1 MLKNPNTPSI
11 LLISYIIILSVCVIV
26 GPAKFSTFF
35 FPLSSLLIAIFLH
48 RKSPHLY
55 LCLTICLVFFGPLI
69 RRYIDYKAGYFTFGP
84 WVFTPLLV
92 TSVSSITFFKN
103 LPKTWRKAETLGFL
117 LCMWPTL
124 YYLAVSL
131 LSTPG
136 LKTVN
141 GLFTWLCPIAL
152 GYYLFSNWRDYPN
165 YSKLIQTLFTWGAL
179 IMGFYGIF
187 QYLTA
192 PPWDAFYLENTDA
205 DSFGEPE
212 PLKIRVFGT
221 QSSPQSFAT
230 VIMAALLVASANLAN
245 PISFPANVLGSISLL
260 LSMAR
265 AVWLGWLIGIPLL
278 FGSLKLKF
286 QFRFILAGIVIVFAS
301 IWLILSYGFV
311 DVITERFDSFSDS
324 KGDVSYNARTE
335 GYAQLGEVLSNA
347 FVPGFIP
354 PLPNS
359 ISIALG
365 DSTIIPMVLS
375 FGWIGTVPYLV
386 GMFLLVLRIYTSKVT
401 SKDTLHPATRSII
414 LAILSQ
420 FFLNNMVTDIIGVIF
435 WCFIGMGLAHEK
447 YYHSHSMKEHI
458 QE

>member
-1 MLKNPNTPSI
+1 MLKNLTISWV
-11 LLISYIIILSVCVIV
+11 LLASYIVGLSVIV
-26 GPAKFSTFF
+26 LLGPAKFSTLF

-48 RKSPHLY
+48 RKSPYLY
-55 LCLTICLVFFGPLI
+55 LCLTICLIFFGPLI

-84 WVFTPLLV
+84 WVFTSLLV
-92 TSVSSITFFKN
+92 TFVSSATFFRD
-103 LPKTWRKAETLGFL
+103 LPRTWKKAETLGFL
-117 LCMWPTL
+117 LCIWPTL
-124 YYLAVSL
+124 YSLAVSL
-131 LSTPG
+131 LTTPV
-136 LKTVN
+136 LKTIN
-141 GLFTWLCPIAL
+141 GLFAWFCPIAL
-152 GYYLFSNWRDYPN
+152 GYYLFSNWREYPT

-179 IMGFYGIF
+179 VMGFYGIF

-212 PLKIRVFGT
+212 PQKIRVFGT

-230 VIMAALLVASANLAN
+230 VIMAALLVVSSNLSN

-265 AVWLGWLIGIPLL
+265 AVWLSWLIGLPLL

-286 QFRFILAGIVIVFAS
+286 QFRFLLAGIVIIFVS
-301 IWLILSYGFV
+301 IWLISSYGFL
-311 DVITERFDSFSDS
+311 DIITERFESFSDS
-324 KGDVSYNARTE
+324 QSDVSYNARTE
-335 GYAQLGEVLSNA
+335 GYAQLSKVLSHA

-354 PLPNS
+354 PLPSS

-365 DSTIIPMVLS
+365 DSTIIPMVLT
-375 FGWIGTVPYLV
+375 FGWIGTIPYLI
-386 GMFLLVLRIYTSKVT
+386 GMILLLLRIYTSRIT

-420 FFLNNMVTDIIGVIF
+420 FFLNNMVADIIGVVF

-447 YYHSHSMKEHI
+447 YYSTRELT